1 MEGNCCPLC
10 GQENHCGVAKGQNN
24 CWCMTESFP
33 ERIFDAVPQEHN
45 KCICQKCLDTYKEE

>member
-1 MEGNCCPLC
+1 MWAR
-10 GQENHCGVAKGQNN
+10 NHCGVAKGQND